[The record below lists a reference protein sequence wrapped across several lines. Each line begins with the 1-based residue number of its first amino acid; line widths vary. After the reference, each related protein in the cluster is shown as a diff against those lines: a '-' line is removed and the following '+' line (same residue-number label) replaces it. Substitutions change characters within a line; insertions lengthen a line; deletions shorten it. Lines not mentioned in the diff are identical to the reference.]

1 MARSPALAEAA
12 TQVSSGLILGL
23 SAVIYAISYA
33 ALMFPGN
40 LAGLVPYAITVT
52 LITAA
57 LGALYGLFSEDPTLV
72 SGPDANTSSVL
83 AGMLAVATAAIL
95 PGDELLNRA
104 LVLLLVASVA
114 AALTYLLIERFGLAR
129 LVRFIPFQV
138 MAGFLASTGWLM
150 ASGALNIMAG
160 VPLTRAGLEALLAR
174 PWRPELLVGLVL
186 AALLGWLN
194 RRYKP
199 AVVVPVFVVV
209 VSLAVNGITRGLCP
223 LAPACASGTWF
234 FQPFAHLPWTPPW
247 ELHVDGPLLWDLAV
261 LAPSFLAV
269 AFVGTLT
276 LLLSLSS
283 LEHTY
288 HRDFHLEP
296 ALRTHGLLTLAGA
309 TLGGYM
315 GVISVGRSMMA
326 RQTGGGRASGV
337 VSAAVCLGVLLG
349 LAWVVSWIP
358 KVALGALVLW
368 LGVGMLRQW
377 FWDLRTSLS
386 RTDWL
391 QIAAILV
398 CVVAFGYVVGFFV
411 GLLAAC
417 IFFVVTYSRMPSIRL
432 STTLATVRSSVI
444 RDVADQ
450 QYLSTAGSAC
460 RVGRFEGYVF
470 FGVANS
476 IYEWYRAADPDQ
488 YRVLVL
494 DFTHARGM
502 DHSAATV
509 IGKIIRAEAA
519 RGERLILALGADT
532 RQALLANLPKLG
544 DIPLPDLTASF
555 DTALELAEE
564 HLLALR
570 QPEEGDATGA
580 RASPALRWIEVP
592 ADREAFML
600 FVSRIQLAEGA
611 TLFQEG
617 QASDEMYFIEEGRLE
632 VVKASNNHH
641 GFRLAKVVAGSMIGE
656 MALYSGQPRTAS
668 VLAVDAAVLLMLT
681 LADWQRMQRENPEL
695 ARQLDHHVIRGLANR
710 VSRTSAA
717 LSQQET

>member
-1 MARSPALAEAA
+1 MARTPALVDAA

-33 ALMFPGN
+33 ALMFPGD
-40 LAGLVPYAITVT
+40 LAPLVPHAITVT

-57 LGALYGLFSEDPTLV
+57 LGALYGLFSEDATLV
-72 SGPDANTSSVL
+72 SGPEANTSSVL
-83 AGMLAVATAAIL
+83 AGMLAAATATTL

-104 LVLLLVASVA
+104 LVLLISASVA

-150 ASGALNIMAG
+150 SSGALNIMAG
-160 VPLTRAGLEALLAR
+160 LSLTRAGLEAWLAR
-174 PWRPELLVGLVL
+174 PLRPELLVGLAL
-186 AALLGWLN
+186 AALLDGLN
-194 RRYKP
+194 RRYRP

-209 VSLAVNGITRGLCP
+209 VTLVVNGITRGLCP
-223 LAPACASGTWF
+223 DIPACASPIWF
-234 FQPFAHLPWTPPW
+234 FQPFAHLPWTAPW
-247 ELHVDGPLLWDLAV
+247 ELRLDAALVRDFAALL
-261 LAPSFLAV
+261 PSFLAV

-296 ALRTHGLLTLAGA
+296 ALRTHGLLTLAA
-309 TLGGYM
+309 ASVGGYM
-315 GVISVGRSMMA
+315 SIISVGRSMMA
-326 RQTGGGRASGV
+326 KQTGGGRASGV

-349 LAWVVSWIP
+349 LAWVVAWIP
-358 KVALGALVLW
+358 KVALAALVMW

-377 FWDLRTSLS
+377 FWDLRHSVS
-386 RTDWL
+386 RADWL
-391 QIAAILV
+391 QIGAILV
-398 CVVAFGYVVGFFV
+398 CVVVFGYVVGFFV

-432 STTLATVRSSVI
+432 ATTLATVRSSVI
-444 RDVADQ
+444 REVGDQ
-450 QYLSTAGSAC
+450 QYLSTEGGAC

-476 IYEWYRAADPDQ
+476 IYEWYRGADPAQ
-488 YRVLVL
+488 FKVLVL

-519 RGERLILALGADT
+519 RGERLILALGDET
-532 RQALLANLPKLG
+532 RKALLDNLGKLG
-544 DIPLPDLTASF
+544 DIPLPDLTGSF

-564 HLLALR
+564 YLLALR
-570 QPEEGDATGA
+570 PPEDGDASGA
-580 RASPALRWIEVP
+580 RASPALRWIDQPE
-592 ADREAFML
+592 DRDAFMRY
-600 FVSRIQLAEGA
+600 VTRVEVAEGSCVCA
-611 TLFQEG
+611 EG
-617 QASDEMYFIEEGRLE
+617 QASDEMYFIEQGRLE

-681 LADWQRMQRENPEL
+681 LADWKRMQQERPDL
-695 ARQLDHHVIRGLANR
+695 ARQLDHYVIRGLANR
-710 VSRTSAA
+710 VSRASAA

>member
-1 MARSPALAEAA
+1 
-12 TQVSSGLILGL
+12 
-23 SAVIYAISYA
+23 
-33 ALMFPGN
+33 
-40 LAGLVPYAITVT
+40 
-52 LITAA
+52 
-57 LGALYGLFSEDPTLV
+57 
-72 SGPDANTSSVL
+72 
-83 AGMLAVATAAIL
+83 
-95 PGDELLNRA
+95 
-104 LVLLLVASVA
+104 
-114 AALTYLLIERFGLAR
+114 
-129 LVRFIPFQV
+129 
-138 MAGFLASTGWLM
+138 
-150 ASGALNIMAG
+150 
-160 VPLTRAGLEALLAR
+160 
-174 PWRPELLVGLVL
+174 
-186 AALLGWLN
+186 
-194 RRYKP
+194 
-199 AVVVPVFVVV
+199 
-209 VSLAVNGITRGLCP
+209 
-223 LAPACASGTWF
+223 
-234 FQPFAHLPWTPPW
+234 
-247 ELHVDGPLLWDLAV
+247 
-261 LAPSFLAV
+261 
-269 AFVGTLT
+269 
-276 LLLSLSS
+276 
-283 LEHTY
+283 
-288 HRDFHLEP
+288 
-296 ALRTHGLLTLAGA
+296 
-309 TLGGYM
+309 
-315 GVISVGRSMMA
+315 
-326 RQTGGGRASGV
+326 
-337 VSAAVCLGVLLG
+337 
-349 LAWVVSWIP
+349 
-358 KVALGALVLW
+358 
-368 LGVGMLRQW
+368 
-377 FWDLRTSLS
+377 
-386 RTDWL
+386 
-391 QIAAILV
+391 
-398 CVVAFGYVVGFFV
+398 VVGFFV